1 MSTRERLIEAAL
13 ETCRTVGFAGASSRV
28 IARAAGVNQALV
40 FYHFGS
46 VSGLLLAALDAS
58 SEQRI
63 DRYRAAVGEAGTLE
77 DLVAMAERLYR
88 EDERSGHITVV
99 AQMIAGSLAQP
110 ELAPEVL
117 ARMEPWLDLCE
128 EAFEKVLG
136 SSGLP
141 TREVAHAAVVLYLG
155 LNLLAK
161 LDPPRARKLVRQF
174 GRLAPLLAGY
184 AA

>member
-1 MSTRERLIEAAL
+1 
-13 ETCRTVGFAGASSRV
+13 V
-28 IARAAGVNQALV
+28 
-40 FYHFGS
+40 
-46 VSGLLLAALDAS
+46 D
-58 SEQRI
+58 
-63 DRYRAAVGEAGTLE
+63 
-77 DLVAMAERLYR
+77 
-88 EDERSGHITVV
+88 
-99 AQMIAGSLAQP
+99 
-110 ELAPEVL
+110 
-117 ARMEPWLDLCE
+117 DLCE

-155 LNLLAK
+155 LNLLSK